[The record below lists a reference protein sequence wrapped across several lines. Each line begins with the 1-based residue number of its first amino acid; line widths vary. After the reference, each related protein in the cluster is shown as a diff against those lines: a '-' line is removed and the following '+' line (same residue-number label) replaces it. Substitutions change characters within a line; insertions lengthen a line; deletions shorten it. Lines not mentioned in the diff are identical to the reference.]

1 MNNTTFTCCI
11 CGKETTGYGNNPAPV
26 IDLPDSRCCDDCN
39 INKVIPARLKTRL
52 DAAFVIR
59 EKRGAKR
66 YLAACV
72 GVTKEKTAA
81 MRFTEHGALNWIA
94 EHGPHDFVIE
104 EA

>member
-1 MNNTTFTCCI
+1 MSTENSNT
-11 CGKETTGYGNNPAPV
+11 
-26 IDLPDSRCCDDCN
+26 
-39 INKVIPARLKTRL
+39 
-52 DAAFVIR
+52 FVIR

-72 GVTKEKTAA
+72 GITKEKTAA